1 MFIDVRVLSAL
12 LIEVTDLGDSA
23 QLLDDDRAGIVRK
36 VRVQTLKAHLSWFWG
51 LFFSPSLKM
60 TEGVDMREYG
70 ISGRGKIYAR
80 PLVTINTNMQE
91 TELNIW
97 VVSSDQSK

>member
-36 VRVQTLKAHLSWFWG
+36 VRVQTLKAHLSWF
-51 LFFSPSLKM
+51 
-60 TEGVDMREYG
+60 
-70 ISGRGKIYAR
+70 
-80 PLVTINTNMQE
+80 
-91 TELNIW
+91 
-97 VVSSDQSK
+97 